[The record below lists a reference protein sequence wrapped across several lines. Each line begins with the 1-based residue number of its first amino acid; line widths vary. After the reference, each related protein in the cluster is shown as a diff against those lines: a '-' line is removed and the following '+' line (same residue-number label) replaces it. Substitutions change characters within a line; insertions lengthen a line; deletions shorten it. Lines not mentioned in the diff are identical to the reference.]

1 MCKFVFSLGYVKTP
15 SVMLGVCFLAP
26 CYIAFQARPNSVP
39 YEYPKVD
46 TPFFGEKKAA
56 DTFSAGT
63 QRAPAR
69 LILEQGRQHKQ
80 ILYATAATPPS
91 FLKYMSYRLYRIT
104 RELILFCKPDADSE
118 SFVCAMNKTP
128 ARVLRNS

>member
-1 MCKFVFSLGYVKTP
+1 MSNVQICFSLGYVKTP
-15 SVMLGVCFLAP
+15 SVMLGVCFFAP

-39 YEYPKVD
+39 AENVSAAFFSPKKGVS
-46 TPFFGEKKAA
+46 TFGY
-56 DTFSAGT
+56 SLGT
-63 QRAPAR
+63 QRVPAR

-104 RELILFCKPDADSE
+104 RELILFCKPDADGKG
-118 SFVCAMNKTP
+118 FICAMNKTP
-128 ARVLRNS
+128 VKSS